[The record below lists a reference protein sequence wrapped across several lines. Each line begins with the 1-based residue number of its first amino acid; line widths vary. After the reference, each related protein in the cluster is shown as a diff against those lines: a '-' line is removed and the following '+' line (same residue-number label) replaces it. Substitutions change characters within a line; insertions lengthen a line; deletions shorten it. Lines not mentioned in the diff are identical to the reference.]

1 MIYKK
6 AISIDRTDEKLVKNL
21 LKWPDGCFKT
31 A

>member
-6 AISIDRTDEKLVKNL
+6 AISIDRTHEKLVENL